1 MQIPVV
7 KFNSPNRRP
16 NCGISA
22 ANLVEFRIMKRPE
35 TTEFPEFYAEYTK
48 LVPEEDILPVLS
60 AQPAE
65 MRTLFAGV
73 PEHLGS
79 FAYDAEKWTVK
90 QVLGHVLDTER
101 ILGYRLLRI
110 ARGDQT
116 PIEGFE
122 QDDYIEFG
130 RFNSRTIQDL
140 IGDLEL
146 VRKANMS
153 LLESLNEDDFARQGT
168 ANNNRFTA
176 RAIALIMAGH
186 VRHHLGILETKYLI

>member
-1 MQIPVV
+1 
-7 KFNSPNRRP
+7 
-16 NCGISA
+16 
-22 ANLVEFRIMKRPE
+22 MKRPE
-35 TTEFPEFYAEYTK
+35 TTEFPDFYAEYTK
-48 LVPEEDILPVLS
+48 LVPEEDVLRVLA

-79 FAYDAEKWTVK
+79 FAYDSEKWTVK
-90 QVLGHVLDTER
+90 QVLGHIVDTER
-101 ILGYRLLRI
+101 ILAYRLLRI
-110 ARGDQT
+110 ARGDRT

-130 RFNSRTIQDL
+130 RFNSRTIENIVSDF
-140 IGDLEL
+140 EA
-146 VRKANMS
+146 VRRANMS
-153 LLESLNEDDFARQGT
+153 LLNSLSEEDFSRQGT

-186 VRHHLGILETKYLI
+186 VRHHLQILSQRYLVQ

>member
-1 MQIPVV
+1 MEPKICLKNNDNFLADLV
-7 KFNSPNRRP
+7 KS
-16 NCGISA
+16 G
-22 ANLVEFRIMKRPE
+22 IMKRPE

-48 LVPEEDILPVLS
+48 LVPEDDVLRVL
-60 AQPAE
+60 ATQPAE

-79 FAYDAEKWTVK
+79 FAYDSEKWTVK
-90 QVLGHVLDTER
+90 QVLGHIVDTER
-101 ILGYRLLRI
+101 ILAYRLLRI
-110 ARGDQT
+110 ARGDHT

-130 RFNSRTIQDL
+130 RFNSRTIED
-140 IGDLEL
+140 IIADFEA
-146 VRKANMS
+146 VRRANMFLLNS
-153 LLESLNEDDFARQGT
+153 LSEEDFSRQGT

-186 VRHHLGILETKYLI
+186 VRHHLRVLNDKYLLE